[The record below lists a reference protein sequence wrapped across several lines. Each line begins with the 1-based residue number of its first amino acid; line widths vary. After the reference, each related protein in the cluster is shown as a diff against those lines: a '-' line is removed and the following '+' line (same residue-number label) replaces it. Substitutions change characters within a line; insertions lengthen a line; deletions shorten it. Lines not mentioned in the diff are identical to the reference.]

1 MPYVDSTLLPGE
13 RVCYRAVR
21 NRWPYL
27 WAILP
32 TGVASLAAAHRWWPV
47 AAAAVA
53 AMLLVWLWTWQWRAA
68 LECAVTDT
76 RVILA
81 VGRLRRRTVET
92 MLSAIA
98 GVSVDQSLLGRLGN
112 VGTVVFTGAG
122 GMREAVDAIADP
134 LELRR
139 QVQIQLARIDRER
152 LEAMRGAPL
161 PSVHAP

>member
-1 MPYVDSTLLPGE
+1 MSYVDSTLLPGE
-13 RVCYRAVR
+13 RVCYRAIR
-21 NRWPYL
+21 HRWPYL
-27 WAILP
+27 WALLP

-47 AAAAVA
+47 AAAAGV
-53 AMLLVWLWTWQWRAA
+53 AMLLVGLWTWQWRAA

-112 VGTVVFTGAG
+112 FGTVVITGAG
-122 GMREAVDAIADP
+122 GMREAVDDIADP

-139 QVQIQLARIDRER
+139 QVQIQLARVDREK
-152 LEAMRGAPL
+152 LEAMRGVPLHSTDAP
-161 PSVHAP
+161 